1 MKYLLICTLLILA
14 SISPAYSATKA
25 ATKNHHYKH
34 HKKTKQHTT
43 SSSKVAPI
51 AATPATTTVVETEN
65 DTEANSTVIDKI
77 NFQAI
82 ANQPRLY
89 SYSALAV
96 NANNGE
102 ILVSKHQNAKMPIAS
117 ISKLMTAMVLLDSKA
132 DLDEYIT
139 ISPEDIDTLKNTS
152 SRLRV
157 GMSLR
162 RRDLLLLALMSSENR
177 AAFALAR
184 TAYPQGIQFFIKKMN
199 EKSVSLGMTHT
210 QFYDPT
216 GLTKSNQSTA
226 EDLAKMV
233 QAAFNYPE
241 IRADTTTKGAD
252 VALGKNYIHHYM
264 NSDALVRAGTLQ
276 IAVSKTGFINE
287 AGHCLVLYSMIN
299 KQPII
304 MVFLNSAGKSGRL
317 IDAVSVKNYIQK
329 LS

>member
-1 MKYLLICTLLILA
+1 MKRLICLIL
-14 SISPAYSATKA
+14 ILTNINFIYATT
-25 ATKNHHYKH
+25 TKHKKHH
-34 HKKTKQHTT
+34 HKKRH
-43 SSSKVAPI
+43 KVSQTAQVATV
-51 AATPATTTVVETEN
+51 AATTAGNTTPTMLATGESQSINPAL
-65 DTEANSTVIDKI
+65 DKI
-77 NFQAI
+77 NFKAI

-96 NANNGE
+96 NADNGE
-102 ILVSKHQNAKMPIAS
+102 ILVSKHQNAKLPIAS

-132 DLDEYIT
+132 NLDEYVT
-139 ISPEDIDTLKNTS
+139 ISSADIDTLRNTY

-157 GMSLR
+157 GMALQ

-184 TAYPQGIQFFIKKMN
+184 TAYPQGITYFIKKMN
-199 EKSVSLGMTHT
+199 EKALSLGMNHT

-233 QAAFNYPE
+233 QAAFTYPE

-252 VALGKNYIHHYM
+252 VVLGKNYTHHYM
-264 NSDALVRAGTLQ
+264 NSDALVRAGKLQ
-276 IAVSKTGFINE
+276 IALSKTGFINE
-287 AGHCLVLYSMIN
+287 AGHCLVLYSLVD
-299 KQPII
+299 KQSVI

-317 IDAVSVKNYIQK
+317 IDAITVKNYIQS